1 LIFSGRYGRRA
12 GRFGISPGSYQ
23 PVTFALAT
31 DRKVTGFFVQTS
43 LFKNL
48 SSKKY
53 IKTEIISVS
62 INIVYYYICQGQKP
76 CFRKRGCILRA
87 MARKTKKTDMATMV
101 LPGQETLGRRIARL
115 RKERGYTQVELA
127 EKIGIIQVL
136 ISDYERDKLRP
147 HPEVIVRFA
156 HALNVT
162 TDELL
167 GLTVSPTAGT
177 KPSLKTLRR
186 LNRIENLP
194 PSQQKAL
201 FKTIDNFLKGAEKE

>member
-1 LIFSGRYGRRA
+1 
-12 GRFGISPGSYQ
+12 
-23 PVTFALAT
+23 
-31 DRKVTGFFVQTS
+31 
-43 LFKNL
+43 
-48 SSKKY
+48 
-53 IKTEIISVS
+53 
-62 INIVYYYICQGQKP
+62 
-76 CFRKRGCILRA
+76 

-186 LNRIENLP
+186 LKKIEELP